1 MHTNIMVV
9 ESDVLYYILGY
20 SQGYNISQFSD
31 MNTQVVEQ
39 SNSLLKCIKSSVS
52 YMNTSNFMK
61 HLKFYLWYH
70 NSNNQF
76 CITYNN
82 NCPTSTTVGPTP
94 SN

>member
-9 ESDVLYYILGY
+9 ESDVLYYILGC
-20 SQGYNISQFSD
+20 SQGYNISQYPQFSD

-39 SNSLLKCIKSSVS
+39 SNSLLKRIKSSVS
-52 YMNTSNFMK
+52 YMNAPNFMK

-76 CITYNN
+76 CITYLQ
-82 NCPTSTTVGPTP
+82 
-94 SN
+94 